1 MFKSVYMLYGLM
13 VLGAFGVSEY
23 RGLSLMRTDELK
35 NVHKDIRN
43 NPGAY
48 RGLYQ
53 RYYFHK

>member
-1 MFKSVYMLYGLM
+1 MYRTYLMLGLL
-13 VLGAFGVSEY
+13 VLGAMAYAEY

-35 NVHKDIRN
+35 NVPKDIRN

>member
-1 MFKSVYMLYGLM
+1 MARLYLFLGILL
-13 VLGAFGVSEY
+13 LGAMAYADY
-23 RGLSLMRTDELK
+23 RGLSFTRYDEVK
-35 NVHKDIRN
+35 NVPKSIRN

>member
-1 MFKSVYMLYGLM
+1 MARAYLL
-13 VLGAFGVSEY
+13 LGALVVGAMAYADY
-23 RGLSLMRTDELK
+23 RGLSFTRYDELK
-35 NVHKDIRN
+35 NVPKDIRN

>member
-1 MFKSVYMLYGLM
+1 MVRTYLMLGLL
-13 VLGAFGVSEY
+13 VLGAMTYAEY
-23 RGLSLMRTDELK
+23 RGLSLMRTDEVK
-35 NVHKDIRN
+35 NVPKDIRN

>member
-1 MFKSVYMLYGLM
+1 VYRTYLMLGLL
-13 VLGAFGVSEY
+13 VLGAMTYAEY
-23 RGLSLMRTDELK
+23 RGLSLMRYDEVK
-35 NVHKDIRN
+35 NVPKDIRN

>member
-1 MFKSVYMLYGLM
+1 MYRTYLMLGLL
-13 VLGAFGVSEY
+13 VLGAMTYAEY

-35 NVHKDIRN
+35 NVPKDIRN

>member
-1 MFKSVYMLYGLM
+1 MVRTFLMLGLL
-13 VLGAFGVSEY
+13 VLGAMTYAEY
-23 RGLSLMRTDELK
+23 RGLSLMRYDEVK
-35 NVHKDIRN
+35 NVPKDIRN

>member
-1 MFKSVYMLYGLM
+1 MYRTYLMLGLL
-13 VLGAFGVSEY
+13 VLGAMTYAEY
-23 RGLSLMRTDELK
+23 RGLSLMRYDEVR
-35 NVHKDIRN
+35 NVPKDIRN

>member
-1 MFKSVYMLYGLM
+1 MYRTYLMLGLL
-13 VLGAFGVSEY
+13 VLGAMTYAEY
-23 RGLSLMRTDELK
+23 RGLSLMRYDEVK
-35 NVHKDIRN
+35 NVPKDIRN